1 MTVGKNIKKTVGKRK
16 VKKMDVMIKI
26 QIVNIIVQVT
36 ERKGRMAKF
45 KRARRARRKLP
56 LKMNL
61 KTIALKIILKKK
73 EQNINYKWLQ

>member
-45 KRARRARRKLP
+45 KRAGRVRRKLP

>member
-45 KRARRARRKLP
+45 KRAGRARRAIRKLP

-73 EQNINYKWLQ
+73 EQNINYK

>member
-1 MTVGKNIKKTVGKRK
+1 MTVRKNIKKTVGKRK
-16 VKKMDVMIKI
+16 VKKMDVRIKL

-36 ERKGRMAKF
+36 ERRGRMAKF
-45 KRARRARRKLP
+45 KRAVRARRARRKLP

-73 EQNINYKWLQ
+73 EQNINYK